1 MFGIGMTELLV
12 IMAVA
17 LVVFGPKRLPELAR
31 SMGKALGEFRQAS
44 TDLRQTLSETPP
56 PVPGPAESPG
66 APIAPQTADP
76 AKPPPA
82 ESPPALAEGEDRDD
96 DVHHPESDDED
107 AEPVTQGAGE
117 PARKDPPA

>member
-31 SMGKALGEFRQAS
+31 SMGRALGEFRQAS

-56 PVPGPAESPG
+56 TPPKPESP
-66 APIAPQTADP
+66 ASTA
-76 AKPPPA
+76 A
-82 ESPPALAEGEDRDD
+82 SPALEPAAEDD
-96 DVHHPESDDED
+96 DPSETETGHAD
-107 AEPVTQGAGE
+107 AAEAAPT
-117 PARKDPPA
+117 PSPTRHDPTA